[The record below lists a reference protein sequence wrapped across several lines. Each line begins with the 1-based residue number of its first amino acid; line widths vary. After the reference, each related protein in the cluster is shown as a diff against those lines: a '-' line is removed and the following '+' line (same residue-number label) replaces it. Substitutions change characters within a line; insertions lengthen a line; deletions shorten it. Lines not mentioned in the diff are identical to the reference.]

1 MIAASPN
8 WTYHAKNPA
17 AALRDAIRQYG
28 RVPQVRTMRQFA
40 EQEIVIPD
48 GDFAGQIFRVHRQPA
63 HGLWFDEI
71 DSGRWSR
78 FAFVA
83 CQQSGKTLAGFVA
96 PIMYH
101 AFELQETVIIGVP
114 TMDLARDKWEVDI
127 KPAIEASRF
136 ARYLPVTG
144 AGSRGGTPELIQ
156 LRNGVNLKFM
166 SGGGGDEKRSAFT
179 SRVLVVTEADK
190 LDDVGS
196 GSSEATK
203 LRQMEGRTRFFG
215 NRKRVYLECTV
226 SEESGTI
233 WQEWQNGSGGLVYQP
248 CESCGEYVAPE
259 REHFVGWQD
268 ATEEIDAEEAQFSC
282 PHCGILWREPT
293 RKDQLQK
300 AVVLHKGQTIDAAGH
315 ISGDLPRTR
324 TCGFRYSASANAF
337 ADTAMVG
344 LDEWRATRALDVD
357 LASRELLQWTW
368 AWPPA
373 PLVKQVEPLSVE
385 AVEMRQH
392 HLPRMTLPADV
403 VKISAGVDARK
414 EQLDWFVVAE
424 RKSGGPFCIDFGY
437 TKLDL
442 QNKTLQQAL
451 QDACAQLQAR
461 FDYGWQVDG
470 STEKRSADITLLDCH
485 WETDALYEACWRH
498 RGWMPAL
505 GFGHKQH
512 RATYHAPKKKS
523 TSVKRLGDA
532 WHQVE
537 MSRVIDGVNRTFLVC
552 ENNADVW
559 KSRLHRALSVDL
571 DHPQALL
578 LPKESKPGTRRELAK
593 QLTAERQES
602 SYESGKGTQLKWVS
616 KYYLNHWL
624 DAAYM
629 ALVGLSVQAK
639 AARTRAMTME
649 APRRRSADSPAE
661 EQQRRQ
667 MVGPSERPRLY

>member
-1 MIAASPN
+1 MIAAAKLN
-8 WTYHAKNPA
+8 WTDHAKPPS
-17 AALRDAIRQYG
+17 AALRDAIGRYG
-28 RVPQVRTMRQFA
+28 RVPQVRGIREFA

-48 GDFAGQIFRVHRQPA
+48 GDFAGQMFRVHRQPA

-136 ARYLPVTG
+136 AQYLPVTG
-144 AGSRGGTPELIQ
+144 AGSRGGTPELIV

-196 GSSEATK
+196 GSAEATK
-203 LRQMEGRTRFFG
+203 LRQMEGRTRFYG
-215 NRKRVYLECTV
+215 NRKRIYLECTV
-226 SEESGTI
+226 SEEQGTI
-233 WQEWQNGSGGLVYQP
+233 WQEWMNGSGGLVYQP

-259 REHFVGWQD
+259 REHFIGWQD
-268 ATEEIDAEEAQFSC
+268 ATEEIDAEAAQFSC
-282 PHCGILWREPT
+282 PACGILWREAS
-293 RKDQLQK
+293 RREQLQQ
-300 AVVLHKGQTIDAAGH
+300 AVVLHRGQAIEDGKVV
-315 ISGDLPRTR
+315 GDLPRTR
-324 TCGFRYSASANAF
+324 TCGFRYSAAANYF
-337 ADTAMVG
+337 ADTAMIGV
-344 LDEWRATRALDVD
+344 DEWRAARAIDEE

-368 AWPPA
+368 AWPPQ

-385 AVEMRQH
+385 AVEQRQH
-392 HLPRMTLPADV
+392 HLPRGILPSDV
-403 VKISAGVDARK
+403 VRISAGVDARK

-424 RKSGGPFCIDFGY
+424 RKSGGPLCVDFGY

-442 QNKTLQQAL
+442 LNKTLQQAL
-451 QDACAQLQAR
+451 QDACRQTQER

-470 STEKRSADITLLDCH
+470 QAGKQSADIVLLDCH
-485 WETDALYEACWRH
+485 WETDALYEACSWH
-498 RGWMPAL
+498 RDWAPAL
-505 GFGHKQH
+505 GFGHRQH
-512 RATYHAPKKKS
+512 RASYNAPKKKGAA
-523 TSVKRLGDA
+523 VKRLGDA

-537 MSRVIDGVNRTFLVC
+537 MSRRFEGINRTFLVC

-559 KSRLHRALSVDL
+559 KSRVHRALSVEV

-602 SYESGKGTQLKWVS
+602 CYVAGKGTQLKWVT
-616 KYYLNHWL
+616 KYHLNHWL

-629 ALVGLSVQAK
+629 AMVGLSVKQ
-639 AARTRAMTME
+639 TDV
-649 APRRRSADSPAE
+649 APRTFSLPGAR
-661 EQQRRQ
+661 
-667 MVGPSERPRLY
+667 